1 MLQQRN
7 FPTLLTRLTPAP
19 KLWFALG
26 LTLAI
31 ILVKNL
37 WFDVAGIPLST
48 PVIVH
53 QKQKMLF

>member
-37 WFDVAGIPLST
+37 WFGVLLSFQIRHYFLLA
-48 PVIVH
+48 V
-53 QKQKMLF
+53 QK